1 MNRYLFNA
9 TVAVVISA
17 ASLAVF
23 ANAGAGQYLVF
34 KGFNVTQSCLDTFI
48 QVPVKGLVPA
58 QPLLFSC
65 SEIVYQ
71 DTDTLVYDET
81 ADACMTY
88 EDFAATTDAD
98 IEDTFIQYS
107 STMGSLLSLLDGV
120 FKADENAVMNF
131 DLLTGETSQNESAVC
146 AKGSSQALDSDDDGI
161 EDSLDNCVNI
171 PNPGQEDTD
180 GDRKGDACDAD
191 SIWRTLE
198 GRLPVTPCGT
208 DYQAYYD
215 PRLDITW
222 LDDVLAGA
230 GSAFDDGVSET
241 DGLMSWVNANAWVV
255 TLTVSGV
262 SDWHLPVSSPI
273 NGVSFD
279 TTFSADASTDS
290 GTARTTTNGTDGG
303 WRNAAGEPVSEL
315 GHVYYVT
322 LANIGGCDPDLPP
335 CARRPGSGFNN
346 TSPFTNIQT
355 WEDYW
360 TGTELEPGSDSAVY
374 FSAAGQQRVITKIFA
389 RFAWAVHDGDVGA
402 EGGACNGE
410 VIMSDGFE

>member
-1 MNRYLFNA
+1 L
-9 TVAVVISA
+9 
-17 ASLAVF
+17 L
-23 ANAGAGQYLVF
+23 F
-34 KGFNVTQSCLDTFI
+34 KGSNVTHSCLDGLI
-48 QVPVKGLVPA
+48 QVPADDPVSA

-65 SEIVYQ
+65 TQIAYQ
-71 DTDTLVYDET
+71 ETDTLVYDEIT
-81 ADACMTY
+81 ASCMTY
-88 EDFAATTDAD
+88 AEFAATTAAD

-107 STMGSLLSLLDGV
+107 STMGSLSSLLNDL
-120 FKADENAVMNF
+120 FAPDKNAVITF
-131 DLLTGETSQNESAVC
+131 ESQSGEVSQNDSTVC
-146 AKGSSQALDSDDDGI
+146 AKGSSQTLDSDDDGI

-171 PNPGQEDTD
+171 PNPRQADTD
-180 GDRKGDACDAD
+180 GDGKGDACDAD

-198 GRLPVTPCGT
+198 GRLPKTECGT
-208 DYQAYYD
+208 DFQAYYD
-215 PRLDITW
+215 PLLDITW

-230 GSAFDDGVSET
+230 GSDFDDGVSET
-241 DGLMSWVNANAWVV
+241 DGLMTYVNANAWVA

-262 SDWHLPVSSPI
+262 SDWRLPVSSPI

-303 WRNAAGEPVSEL
+303 WRNGAGEPVSEL

-335 CARRPGSGFNN
+335 CTRRSGAGFKN

-374 FSAAGQQRVITKIFA
+374 FSAGGQQRVITKIFA
-389 RFAWAVHDGDVGA
+389 RFAWAVHDGDVGD
-402 EGGACNGE
+402 EGGVCLVEE
-410 VIMSDGFE
+410 VFSDGFE